1 MNQKL
6 LTGAVAAMAFLLPST
21 AMGQTADFNIIP
33 QPQQVVA
40 DASAPFTLNSNTVIY
55 VQTNSQ
61 DMKRNATM
69 LASYIQEATG
79 IRPTI
84 GKLVK
89 GNPAII
95 LSIDKTISNA
105 EGYRL
110 NSDAKQIRI
119 AGASAAGVF
128 YGIQTLRKSL
138 PLCNGKATQVSIPAV
153 HITDAPRFAYRG
165 THLDVSRHF
174 VTADSIRQFID
185 MLALHNINRFHWH
198 LTDDQGWRSEIK
210 KYPLLTRMGAKRE
223 QTVIGHDT
231 GKYDGIRYDGFY
243 TQQQIR
249 DIVKYAAD
257 RYITIV
263 PEIDLPG
270 HMQAALA
277 AYPELGCT
285 GGPYKVWQKWGIS
298 DDVLCAGNDKVLAFI
313 DNVLKE
319 VTQLFPSKY
328 IHVGGDECPKVR
340 WKDCPKCQARIKALH
355 LEAKDGH
362 SAEERLQSYVITH
375 ASNYLKSLGRN
386 TIGWDEILEG
396 GLAEG
401 ATVMSWRGEA
411 GGIAA
416 AKQNHDVV
424 MTPNS
429 YLYFDYYQSLDK
441 ANEPQAIGGY
451 LPLQRVYSYEPMPE
465 ELTAEEARHIIGVQA
480 NIWTEYMPTF
490 KHMQYMALPRVAA
503 LSEVQ
508 WTQPQLKDYTDFTN
522 RLIGLTHLY
531 DRLGYNYAK
540 HLYNVNI
547 HIDSDTKWQELVVH
561 MTTAGDAEIRYTLD
575 GSLPTASSTLYTGAI
590 HLQKSAKIRAAAFR
604 NGKSSSVTAQDV
616 TFNKATACPVKLL
629 QPTHK
634 SYTFNGGA
642 ALTDGLVGDKG
653 FGTGRWLGFSGN
665 DLEAVIDL
673 KKPTEVSSV
682 SLNTCV
688 DKGSWIFDARN
699 IEVSLSTDG
708 VNFTSVAKHSLP
720 AMEKNSADNINTY
733 ELKFSQTKARYI
745 KVYATSEHNIPDWHS
760 GKGKPAFLFVDEISV
775 KYKSK
780 QHAPKGQK
788 HIAQGNALR

>member
-1 MNQKL
+1 
-6 LTGAVAAMAFLLPST
+6 MAFLLPST
-21 AMGQTADFNIIP
+21 AAGQTADFNIIP
-33 QPQQVVA
+33 RPQQVNVSN
-40 DASAPFTLNSNTVIY
+40 DAPFTLSAKTVISLG
-55 VQTNSQ
+55 TNSQ
-61 DMKRNATM
+61 DMKRNANM
-69 LASYIQEATG
+69 LASYIEQATG
-79 IRPTI
+79 IRPAI
-84 GKLVK
+84 GKSK
-89 GNPAII
+89 NGTAIV
-95 LSIDKTISNA
+95 LTIDKTIANA
-105 EGYRL
+105 EGYKL
-110 NSDAKQIRI
+110 DADAKQIRI

-138 PLCNGKATQVSIPAV
+138 PHVNGKASKVSIPAV
-153 HITDAPRFAYRG
+153 HIADAPRFAYRG

-174 VTADSIRQFID
+174 VTADSVRQFID

-198 LTDDQGWRSEIK
+198 LTDDQGWRIEIK
-210 KYPLLTRMGAKRE
+210 KYPLLTQIGSKRA
-223 QTVIGHDT
+223 QTVIGHNS
-231 GKYDGIRYDGFY
+231 GKYDGKPYSGFY
-243 TQQQIR
+243 TQKQIR

-277 AYPELGCT
+277 AYPDMGCT
-285 GGPYKVWQKWGIS
+285 GGPYEVWQKWGVS
-298 DDVLCAGNDKVLAFI
+298 DNVLCAGNDKTLTFI

-319 VTQLFPSKY
+319 ITQLFPSKY
-328 IHVGGDECPKVR
+328 IHVGGDECPKTQ
-340 WKDCPKCQARIKALH
+340 WQKCPKCQARIKALN

-362 SAEERLQSYVITH
+362 SAEERLQSYIITH

-401 ATVMSWRGEA
+401 ATVMSWRGES

-416 AKQNHDVV
+416 AKQHHDVV

-441 ANEPQAIGGY
+441 ANEPLAIGGY
-451 LPLQRVYSYEPMPE
+451 LPLETVYSYEPMPK
-465 ELTAEEARHIIGVQA
+465 ELTADEARHIIGVQA

-490 KHMQYMALPRVAA
+490 KQMQYMALPRLAA

-508 WTQPQLKDYTDFTN
+508 WSQPALKDYTNFTN
-522 RLIGLTHLY
+522 RLTKFTHLY

-540 HLYNVNI
+540 HLYNVAI
-547 HIDSDTKWQELVVH
+547 HVDSDNKWREILIH
-561 MTTAGDAEIRYTLD
+561 MTTAGNAEIRYTLD
-575 GSLPTASSTLYTGAI
+575 GTEPTANSTLYTGAI
-590 HLQKSAKIRAAAFR
+590 VLQKSAKIRAAAFR
-604 NGKSSSVTAQDV
+604 DGKRSSVTSQDIS
-616 TFNKATACPVKLL
+616 FNKATACPVELL

-634 SYTFNGGA
+634 NYTYKGGA
-642 ALTDGLVGDKG
+642 TLTDGLLGDKG

-673 KKPTEVSSV
+673 KQNTDVSSV

-699 IEVSLSTDG
+699 IEVSVSADG
-708 VNFTSVAKHSLP
+708 KSFTKVASKSLP
-720 AMEKNSADNINTY
+720 ALEEQTPDNIYTY
-733 ELKFSQTKARYI
+733 ELTFPQTTTRYV
-745 KVYATSEHNIPDWHS
+745 KVTATSEHNIPEWHG

-775 KYKSK
+775 K
-780 QHAPKGQK
+780 
-788 HIAQGNALR
+788 

>member
-1 MNQKL
+1 
-6 LTGAVAAMAFLLPST
+6 MAFLLPST
-21 AMGQTADFNIIP
+21 AAGQTADFNIIP
-33 QPQQVVA
+33 RPQQVNVSN
-40 DASAPFTLNSNTVIY
+40 DAPFTLSAKTVISLG
-55 VQTNSQ
+55 TNSQ
-61 DMKRNATM
+61 NMKRNANM
-69 LASYIQEATG
+69 LASYIEQATG
-79 IRPTI
+79 IRPAV
-84 GKLVK
+84 GKSK
-89 GNPAII
+89 NGTAIV
-95 LSIDKTISNA
+95 LTIDKTIANA
-105 EGYRL
+105 EGYKL
-110 NSDAKQIRI
+110 DADAKQIRI

-138 PLCNGKATQVSIPAV
+138 PLVNGKASKVSIPAV

-174 VTADSIRQFID
+174 VTADSVRQFID
-185 MLALHNINRFHWH
+185 MLAQHNINRFHWH
-198 LTDDQGWRSEIK
+198 LTDDQGWRIEIK
-210 KYPLLTRMGAKRE
+210 KYPLLTQIGSKRA
-223 QTVIGHDT
+223 QTVIGHNS
-231 GKYDGIRYDGFY
+231 GKYDGKPYSGFY
-243 TQQQIR
+243 TQKQIR

-277 AYPELGCT
+277 AYPDMGCT
-285 GGPYKVWQKWGIS
+285 GGPYEVWQKWGVS
-298 DDVLCAGNDKVLAFI
+298 DNVLCAGNDKTLTFI

-319 VTQLFPSKY
+319 ITQLFPSKY
-328 IHVGGDECPKVR
+328 IHVGGDECPKTQ
-340 WKDCPKCQARIKALH
+340 WQKCPKCQARIKALN

-362 SAEERLQSYVITH
+362 SAEERLQSYIITH
-375 ASNYLKSLGRN
+375 ASNYLKSLGHN

-401 ATVMSWRGEA
+401 ATVMSWRGES

-416 AKQNHDVV
+416 AKQHHDVV

-441 ANEPQAIGGY
+441 ANEPLAIGGY
-451 LPLQRVYSYEPMPE
+451 LPLETVYSYEPMPK
-465 ELTAEEARHIIGVQA
+465 ELTADEARHIIGVQA

-490 KHMQYMALPRVAA
+490 KQMQYMALPRLAA

-508 WTQPQLKDYTDFTN
+508 WSQPALKDYTNFTN
-522 RLIGLTHLY
+522 RLTKFTHLY

-540 HLYNVNI
+540 HLYNVAI
-547 HIDSDTKWQELVVH
+547 HVDSDNKWREILIH
-561 MTTAGDAEIRYTLD
+561 MTTAGNAEIRYTLD
-575 GSLPTASSTLYTGAI
+575 GTEPTANSTLYTGAI
-590 HLQKSAKIRAAAFR
+590 VLQKSAKIRAAAFR
-604 NGKSSSVTAQDV
+604 DGKRSSVTSQDIS
-616 TFNKATACPVKLL
+616 FNKATACPVELL

-634 SYTFNGGA
+634 NYTYKGGA
-642 ALTDGLVGDKG
+642 TLTDGLLGDKG

-673 KKPTEVSSV
+673 KQNTDVSSV

-699 IEVSLSTDG
+699 IEVSVSADG
-708 VNFTSVAKHSLP
+708 KSFTKVASKSLP
-720 AMEKNSADNINTY
+720 ALEEQTPDNIYTY
-733 ELKFSQTKARYI
+733 ELTFPQTTTRYV
-745 KVYATSEHNIPDWHS
+745 KVTATSEHNIPEWHG

-775 KYKSK
+775 K
-780 QHAPKGQK
+780 
-788 HIAQGNALR
+788 

>member
-1 MNQKL
+1 MNKKL
-6 LTGAVAAMAFLLPST
+6 LTGALAAMAFLLPST
-21 AMGQTADFNIIP
+21 AAGQTADFNIIP
-33 QPQQVVA
+33 RPQQVNVSN
-40 DASAPFTLNSNTVIY
+40 DAPFTLSAKTVISLG
-55 VQTNSQ
+55 TNSQ
-61 DMKRNATM
+61 NMKRNANM
-69 LASYIQEATG
+69 LASYIEQATG
-79 IRPTI
+79 IRPAV
-84 GKLVK
+84 GKSK
-89 GNPAII
+89 NGTAIV
-95 LSIDKTISNA
+95 LTIDKTIANA
-105 EGYRL
+105 EGYKL
-110 NSDAKQIRI
+110 DADAKQIRI

-138 PLCNGKATQVSIPAV
+138 PLVNGKASKVSIPAV
-153 HITDAPRFAYRG
+153 HIADAPRFAYRG

-174 VTADSIRQFID
+174 VTADSVRQFID

-198 LTDDQGWRSEIK
+198 LTDDQGWRIEIK
-210 KYPLLTRMGAKRE
+210 KYPLLTQIGSKRA
-223 QTVIGHDT
+223 QTVIGHNS
-231 GKYDGIRYDGFY
+231 GKYDGKPYSGFY
-243 TQQQIR
+243 TQKQIR

-277 AYPELGCT
+277 AYPDMGCT
-285 GGPYKVWQKWGIS
+285 GGPYEVWQKWGVS
-298 DDVLCAGNDKVLAFI
+298 DNVLCAGNDKTLTFI

-319 VTQLFPSKY
+319 ITQLFPSKY
-328 IHVGGDECPKVR
+328 IHVGGDECPKTQ
-340 WKDCPKCQARIKALH
+340 WQKCPKCQARIKALN

-362 SAEERLQSYVITH
+362 SAEERLQSYIITH

-401 ATVMSWRGEA
+401 ATVMSWRGES

-416 AKQNHDVV
+416 AKQHHDVV

-441 ANEPQAIGGY
+441 ANEPLAIGGY
-451 LPLQRVYSYEPMPE
+451 LPLETVYSYEPMPK
-465 ELTAEEARHIIGVQA
+465 ELTADEARHIIGVQA

-490 KHMQYMALPRVAA
+490 KQMQYMALPRLAA

-508 WTQPQLKDYTDFTN
+508 WSQPALKDYTSFTN
-522 RLIGLTHLY
+522 RLTEFTHLY

-540 HLYNVNI
+540 HLYNVAI
-547 HIDSDTKWQELVVH
+547 HVDSDNKWREILIH
-561 MTTAGDAEIRYTLD
+561 MTTAGNAEIRYTLD
-575 GSLPTASSTLYTGAI
+575 GTEPTANSTLYTGAI
-590 HLQKSAKIRAAAFR
+590 VLQKSAKIRAAAFR
-604 NGKSSSVTAQDV
+604 DGKRSSVTSQDIS
-616 TFNKATACPVKLL
+616 FNKATACPVELL

-634 SYTFNGGA
+634 NYTYKGGA
-642 ALTDGLVGDKG
+642 TLTDGLLGDKG

-673 KKPTEVSSV
+673 KQNTDVSSV

-699 IEVSLSTDG
+699 IEVSVSADG
-708 VNFTSVAKHSLP
+708 KSFTKVASKSLP
-720 AMEKNSADNINTY
+720 SLEEQTPDNIYTY
-733 ELKFSQTKARYI
+733 ELTFPQTTTRYV
-745 KVYATSEHNIPDWHS
+745 KVTATSEHNIPEWHG
-760 GKGKPAFLFVDEISV
+760 GKGKPAFLFVDEISI
-775 KYKSK
+775 K
-780 QHAPKGQK
+780 
-788 HIAQGNALR
+788 

>member
-40 DASAPFTLNSNTVIY
+40 DASAPFTLNTNTVIY

-198 LTDDQGWRSEIK
+198 LTDDQGWRIEIK
-210 KYPLLTRMGAKRE
+210 KYPLLTKIGAKRE
-223 QTVIGHDT
+223 QTVIGHNT
-231 GKYDGIRYDGFY
+231 GKYDGIPYDGYY

-441 ANEPQAIGGY
+441 ANEPLAIGGY

-490 KHMQYMALPRVAA
+490 KHMQYMALHA
-503 LSEVQ
+503 
-508 WTQPQLKDYTDFTN
+508 
-522 RLIGLTHLY
+522 
-531 DRLGYNYAK
+531 
-540 HLYNVNI
+540 
-547 HIDSDTKWQELVVH
+547 WQH
-561 MTTAGDAEIRYTLD
+561 
-575 GSLPTASSTLYTGAI
+575 
-590 HLQKSAKIRAAAFR
+590 
-604 NGKSSSVTAQDV
+604 
-616 TFNKATACPVKLL
+616 
-629 QPTHK
+629 
-634 SYTFNGGA
+634 
-642 ALTDGLVGDKG
+642 
-653 FGTGRWLGFSGN
+653 
-665 DLEAVIDL
+665 
-673 KKPTEVSSV
+673 
-682 SLNTCV
+682 
-688 DKGSWIFDARN
+688 
-699 IEVSLSTDG
+699 
-708 VNFTSVAKHSLP
+708 
-720 AMEKNSADNINTY
+720 
-733 ELKFSQTKARYI
+733 
-745 KVYATSEHNIPDWHS
+745 
-760 GKGKPAFLFVDEISV
+760 
-775 KYKSK
+775 
-780 QHAPKGQK
+780 
-788 HIAQGNALR
+788 

>member
-1 MNQKL
+1 MNKKL
-6 LTGAVAAMAFLLPST
+6 LTGALAAMAFLLPST
-21 AMGQTADFNIIP
+21 AAGQTADFNIIP
-33 QPQQVVA
+33 RPQQVNVSN
-40 DASAPFTLNSNTVIY
+40 DAPFTLSTKTVISLG
-55 VQTNSQ
+55 TNSQ
-61 DMKRNATM
+61 DMKRNANM
-69 LASYIQEATG
+69 LASYIEQATG
-79 IRPTI
+79 IRPTV
-84 GKLVK
+84 GKSK
-89 GNPAII
+89 NGTAIV
-95 LSIDKTISNA
+95 LTIDKTIANA
-105 EGYRL
+105 EGYKL
-110 NSDAKQIRI
+110 DADAKQIRI

-138 PLCNGKATQVSIPAV
+138 PLVNGKASKVSIPAV

-174 VTADSIRQFID
+174 VTADSVRQFID

-198 LTDDQGWRSEIK
+198 LTDDQGWRIEIK
-210 KYPLLTRMGAKRE
+210 KYPLLTQIGSKRA
-223 QTVIGHDT
+223 QTVIGHNS
-231 GKYDGIRYDGFY
+231 GKYDGKPYSGFY
-243 TQQQIR
+243 TQKQIR

-277 AYPELGCT
+277 AYPDMGCT
-285 GGPYKVWQKWGIS
+285 GGPYEVWQKWGVS
-298 DDVLCAGNDKVLAFI
+298 DNVLCAGNDKTLTFI

-319 VTQLFPSKY
+319 ITQLFPSKY
-328 IHVGGDECPKVR
+328 IHVGGDECPKTQ
-340 WKDCPKCQARIKALH
+340 WQKCPKCQARIKALN

-362 SAEERLQSYVITH
+362 SAEERLQSYIITH

-401 ATVMSWRGEA
+401 ATVMSWRGES

-416 AKQNHDVV
+416 AKQHHDVV

-441 ANEPQAIGGY
+441 ANEPLAIGGY
-451 LPLQRVYSYEPMPE
+451 LPLETVYSYEPMPK
-465 ELTAEEARHIIGVQA
+465 ELTADEARHIIGVQA

-490 KHMQYMALPRVAA
+490 KQMQYMALPRLAA

-508 WTQPQLKDYTDFTN
+508 WSQPALKDYNSFTN
-522 RLIGLTHLY
+522 RLTEFTHLY

-540 HLYNVNI
+540 HLYNVAI
-547 HIDSDTKWQELVVH
+547 HVDSDNKWREILIH
-561 MTTAGDAEIRYTLD
+561 MTTAGNAEIRYTLD
-575 GSLPTASSTLYTGAI
+575 GTEPTANSTLYTGAI
-590 HLQKSAKIRAAAFR
+590 VLQKSAKIRAAAFR
-604 NGKSSSVTAQDV
+604 DGKRSSVTSQDIS
-616 TFNKATACPVKLL
+616 FNKATACPVELL

-634 SYTFNGGA
+634 NYTYKGGA
-642 ALTDGLVGDKG
+642 TLTDGLLGDKG

-673 KKPTEVSSV
+673 KQNTDVSSV

-699 IEVSLSTDG
+699 IEVSVSADG
-708 VNFTSVAKHSLP
+708 KSFTKVASKSLP
-720 AMEKNSADNINTY
+720 ALEEQTPDNIYTY
-733 ELKFSQTKARYI
+733 ELTFPQTTTRYV
-745 KVYATSEHNIPDWHS
+745 KVTATSEHNIPEWHG

-775 KYKSK
+775 K
-780 QHAPKGQK
+780 
-788 HIAQGNALR
+788 

>member
-1 MNQKL
+1 MNKKL
-6 LTGAVAAMAFLLPST
+6 LTGALAAMAFLLPST
-21 AMGQTADFNIIP
+21 AAGQTADFNIIP
-33 QPQQVVA
+33 RPQQVNVSN
-40 DASAPFTLNSNTVIY
+40 DAPFTLSAKTVISLG
-55 VQTNSQ
+55 TNSQ
-61 DMKRNATM
+61 NMKRNANM
-69 LASYIQEATG
+69 LASYIEQATG
-79 IRPTI
+79 IRPAV
-84 GKLVK
+84 GKSK
-89 GNPAII
+89 NGTAIV
-95 LSIDKTISNA
+95 LTIDKTIANA
-105 EGYRL
+105 EGYKL
-110 NSDAKQIRI
+110 DADAKQIRI

-138 PLCNGKATQVSIPAV
+138 PLVNSKASKVSIPAV
-153 HITDAPRFAYRG
+153 HIADAPRFAYRG

-174 VTADSIRQFID
+174 VTADSVRQFID

-198 LTDDQGWRSEIK
+198 LTDDQGWRIEIK
-210 KYPLLTRMGAKRE
+210 KYPLLTQIGSKRA
-223 QTVIGHDT
+223 QTVIGHNS
-231 GKYDGIRYDGFY
+231 GKYDGKPYSGFY
-243 TQQQIR
+243 TQKQIR

-277 AYPELGCT
+277 AYPDMGCT
-285 GGPYKVWQKWGIS
+285 GGPYEVWQKWGVS
-298 DDVLCAGNDKVLAFI
+298 DNVLCAGNDKTLTFI

-319 VTQLFPSKY
+319 ITQLFPSKY
-328 IHVGGDECPKVR
+328 IHVGGDECPKTQ
-340 WKDCPKCQARIKALH
+340 WQKCPKCQARIKALN

-362 SAEERLQSYVITH
+362 SAEERLQSYIITH

-401 ATVMSWRGEA
+401 ATVMSWRGES

-416 AKQNHDVV
+416 AKQHHDVV

-441 ANEPQAIGGY
+441 ANEPIAIGGY
-451 LPLQRVYSYEPMPE
+451 LPLETVYSYEPMPK
-465 ELTAEEARHIIGVQA
+465 ELTADEARHIIGVQA

-490 KHMQYMALPRVAA
+490 KQMQYMALPRLAA

-508 WTQPQLKDYTDFTN
+508 WSQPALKDYNSFTN
-522 RLIGLTHLY
+522 RLTEFTHLY

-540 HLYNVNI
+540 HLYNVAI
-547 HIDSDTKWQELVVH
+547 HVDSDNKWREILIH
-561 MTTAGDAEIRYTLD
+561 MTTAGNAEIRYTLD
-575 GSLPTASSTLYTGAI
+575 GTEPTANSTLYTGAI
-590 HLQKSAKIRAAAFR
+590 VLQKSAKIRAAAFR
-604 NGKSSSVTAQDV
+604 NGKRSSVTSQDIR
-616 TFNKATACPVKLL
+616 FNKATACPVELL

-634 SYTFNGGA
+634 NYTYKGGA
-642 ALTDGLVGDKG
+642 TLTDGLLGDKG

-673 KKPTEVSSV
+673 KQNTDVSSV

-699 IEVSLSTDG
+699 IEVSVSADG
-708 VNFTSVAKHSLP
+708 KSFTKVASKSLP
-720 AMEKNSADNINTY
+720 ALEEQTPDNIYTY
-733 ELKFSQTKARYI
+733 ELTFPQTTTRYV
-745 KVYATSEHNIPDWHS
+745 KVTATSEHNIPEWHG

-775 KYKSK
+775 K
-780 QHAPKGQK
+780 
-788 HIAQGNALR
+788 

>member
-1 MNQKL
+1 
-6 LTGAVAAMAFLLPST
+6 MAFLLPST
-21 AMGQTADFNIIP
+21 AAGQTADFNIIP
-33 QPQQVVA
+33 RPQQVNVSY
-40 DASAPFTLNSNTVIY
+40 DAPFTLSAKTVISLG
-55 VQTNSQ
+55 TNSQ
-61 DMKRNATM
+61 NMKRNANM
-69 LASYIQEATG
+69 LASYIEQATG
-79 IRPTI
+79 IRPAV
-84 GKLVK
+84 GKSK
-89 GNPAII
+89 NGTAIV
-95 LSIDKTISNA
+95 LTIDKTIANA
-105 EGYRL
+105 EGYKL
-110 NSDAKQIRI
+110 DADAKQIRI

-138 PLCNGKATQVSIPAV
+138 PLVNGKASKVSIPAV
-153 HITDAPRFAYRG
+153 HIADAPRFAYRG

-174 VTADSIRQFID
+174 VTADSVRQFID

-198 LTDDQGWRSEIK
+198 LTDDQGWRIEIK
-210 KYPLLTRMGAKRE
+210 KYPLLTQIGSKRA
-223 QTVIGHDT
+223 QTVIGHNS
-231 GKYDGIRYDGFY
+231 GKYDGKPYSGFY
-243 TQQQIR
+243 TQKQIR

-277 AYPELGCT
+277 AYPDMGCT
-285 GGPYKVWQKWGIS
+285 GGPYEVWQKWGVS
-298 DDVLCAGNDKVLAFI
+298 DNVLCAGNDKTLTFI

-319 VTQLFPSKY
+319 ITKLFPSKY
-328 IHVGGDECPKVR
+328 IHVGGDECPKTQ
-340 WKDCPKCQARIKALH
+340 WQKCPKCQARIKALN

-362 SAEERLQSYVITH
+362 SAEERLQSYIITH

-401 ATVMSWRGEA
+401 ATVMSWRGES

-416 AKQNHDVV
+416 AKQHHDVV

-441 ANEPQAIGGY
+441 ANEPLAIGGY
-451 LPLQRVYSYEPMPE
+451 LPLETVYSYEPMPK
-465 ELTAEEARHIIGVQA
+465 ELTADEARHIIGVQA

-490 KHMQYMALPRVAA
+490 KQMQYMALPRLAA

-508 WTQPQLKDYTDFTN
+508 WSQPALKDYTSFTN
-522 RLIGLTHLY
+522 RLTEFTHLY

-540 HLYNVNI
+540 HLYNVAI
-547 HIDSDTKWQELVVH
+547 HVDSDNKWREILIH
-561 MTTAGDAEIRYTLD
+561 MTTAGKAEIRYTLD
-575 GSLPTASSTLYTGAI
+575 GTEPTVNSTLYTGAI
-590 HLQKSAKIRAAAFR
+590 VLQKSAKIRAAAFR
-604 NGKSSSVTAQDV
+604 DGKRSSVTSQDIS
-616 TFNKATACPVKLL
+616 FNKATACPVELL
-629 QPTHK
+629 QSTHK
-634 SYTFNGGA
+634 NYTYKGGA
-642 ALTDGLVGDKG
+642 TLTDGLLGDKG

-673 KKPTEVSSV
+673 KQNTDVSSV

-699 IEVSLSTDG
+699 IEVSVSADG
-708 VNFTSVAKHSLP
+708 KSFTKVASKSLP
-720 AMEKNSADNINTY
+720 ALEEQTPDNIYTY
-733 ELKFSQTKARYI
+733 ELTFPQTTTRYV
-745 KVYATSEHNIPDWHS
+745 KVTATSEHNIPKWHG

-775 KYKSK
+775 K
-780 QHAPKGQK
+780 
-788 HIAQGNALR
+788 

>member
-1 MNQKL
+1 MNKKL
-6 LTGAVAAMAFLLPST
+6 LTGALAAMAFLLPST
-21 AMGQTADFNIIP
+21 AAGQTADFNIIP
-33 QPQQVVA
+33 RPQQVNVSN
-40 DASAPFTLNSNTVIY
+40 DAPFTLSAKTVISLG
-55 VQTNSQ
+55 TNSQ
-61 DMKRNATM
+61 DMKRNANM
-69 LASYIQEATG
+69 LASYIEQATG
-79 IRPTI
+79 IRPAI
-84 GKLVK
+84 GKGK
-89 GNPAII
+89 SGAAII
-95 LSIDKTISNA
+95 LTIDKTIANA
-105 EGYRL
+105 EGYKL
-110 NSDAKQIRI
+110 DADAKQIRI

-138 PLCNGKATQVSIPAV
+138 PLVNGKASKVSVPAV
-153 HITDAPRFAYRG
+153 HIADAPRFAYRG

-174 VTADSIRQFID
+174 VTVDSVRQFID

-198 LTDDQGWRSEIK
+198 LTDDQGWRIEIK
-210 KYPLLTRMGAKRE
+210 KYPLLTQIGSKRA
-223 QTVIGHDT
+223 QTVIGHNS
-231 GKYDGIRYDGFY
+231 GKYDGKPYGGFY

-277 AYPELGCT
+277 AYPDMGCT
-285 GGPYKVWQKWGIS
+285 GGPYEVWQKWGVS
-298 DDVLCAGNDKVLAFI
+298 DNVLCAGNDKTLTFI

-319 VTQLFPSKY
+319 ITQLFPSKY
-328 IHVGGDECPKVR
+328 IHVGGDECPKTQ
-340 WKDCPKCQARIKALH
+340 WQKCPKCQARIKALN

-362 SAEERLQSYVITH
+362 SAEERLQSYIITH

-401 ATVMSWRGEA
+401 ATVMSWRGES

-416 AKQNHDVV
+416 AKQHHDVV

-441 ANEPQAIGGY
+441 ANEPLAIGGY
-451 LPLQRVYSYEPMPE
+451 LPLEIVYSYEPMPK
-465 ELTAEEARHIIGVQA
+465 ELTADEARHIIGVQA

-490 KHMQYMALPRVAA
+490 KQMQYMALPRMAA

-508 WTQPQLKDYTDFTN
+508 WSQPALKDYTSFTN
-522 RLIGLTHLY
+522 RLTEFTHLY

-540 HLYNVNI
+540 HLYNVAI
-547 HIDSDTKWQELVVH
+547 HVDSDNKWREILIH
-561 MTTAGDAEIRYTLD
+561 MTTAGNAEIRYTLD
-575 GSLPTASSTLYTGAI
+575 GTEPTANSALYTGAI
-590 HLQKSAKIRAAAFR
+590 VLQKSAKIRAAAFR
-604 NGKSSSVTAQDV
+604 DGKRSSVTSQDIS
-616 TFNKATACPVKLL
+616 FNKATACPVELL

-634 SYTFNGGA
+634 NYTYKGGA
-642 ALTDGLVGDKG
+642 TLTDGLLGDKG

-673 KKPTEVSSV
+673 KQNTDVSSV
-682 SLNTCV
+682 SLNTYV

-699 IEVSLSTDG
+699 IEVSVSADG
-708 VNFTSVAKHSLP
+708 KSFTKVASKSLP
-720 AMEKNSADNINTY
+720 ALEEQTPDNIYTY
-733 ELKFSQTKARYI
+733 ELTFPQTTTRYV
-745 KVYATSEHNIPDWHS
+745 KLTATSEHNIPEWHG

-775 KYKSK
+775 K
-780 QHAPKGQK
+780 
-788 HIAQGNALR
+788 

>member
-1 MNQKL
+1 MNKKL
-6 LTGAVAAMAFLLPST
+6 LTGALAAMAFLLPST
-21 AMGQTADFNIIP
+21 AAGQTADFNIIP
-33 QPQQVVA
+33 RPQQVNVSN
-40 DASAPFTLNSNTVIY
+40 DAPFTLSAKTVISLG
-55 VQTNSQ
+55 TNSQ
-61 DMKRNATM
+61 NMKRNANM
-69 LASYIQEATG
+69 LASYIEQATG
-79 IRPTI
+79 IRPAV
-84 GKLVK
+84 GKSK
-89 GNPAII
+89 NGTAIV
-95 LSIDKTISNA
+95 LTIDKTIANA
-105 EGYRL
+105 EGYKL
-110 NSDAKQIRI
+110 DADAKQIRI

-138 PLCNGKATQVSIPAV
+138 PLVNGKASKVSIPAV
-153 HITDAPRFAYRG
+153 HIADAPRFAYRG

-174 VTADSIRQFID
+174 VTADSVRQFID

-198 LTDDQGWRSEIK
+198 LTDDQGWRIEIK
-210 KYPLLTRMGAKRE
+210 KYPLLTQIGSKRA
-223 QTVIGHDT
+223 QTVIGHNS
-231 GKYDGIRYDGFY
+231 GKYDGKPYSGFY
-243 TQQQIR
+243 TQKQIR

-277 AYPELGCT
+277 AYPDMGCT
-285 GGPYKVWQKWGIS
+285 GGPYEVWQKWGVS
-298 DDVLCAGNDKVLAFI
+298 DNVLCAGNDKTLTFI

-319 VTQLFPSKY
+319 ITKLFPSKY
-328 IHVGGDECPKVR
+328 IHVGGDECPKTQ
-340 WKDCPKCQARIKALH
+340 WQKCPKCQARIKALN

-362 SAEERLQSYVITH
+362 SAEERLQSYIITH

-401 ATVMSWRGEA
+401 ATVMSWRGES

-416 AKQNHDVV
+416 AKQHHDVV

-441 ANEPQAIGGY
+441 ANEPLAIGGY
-451 LPLQRVYSYEPMPE
+451 LPLETVYSYEPMPK
-465 ELTAEEARHIIGVQA
+465 ELTADEARHIIGVQA

-490 KHMQYMALPRVAA
+490 KQMQYMALPRLAA

-508 WTQPQLKDYTDFTN
+508 WSQPALKDYTSFTN
-522 RLIGLTHLY
+522 RLTEFTHLY

-540 HLYNVNI
+540 HLYNVAI
-547 HIDSDTKWQELVVH
+547 HVDSDNKWREILIH
-561 MTTAGDAEIRYTLD
+561 MTTAGNAEIRYTLD
-575 GSLPTASSTLYTGAI
+575 GTEPTANSTLYTGAI
-590 HLQKSAKIRAAAFR
+590 VLQKSAKIRAAAFR
-604 NGKSSSVTAQDV
+604 DGKRSSVTSQDIS
-616 TFNKATACPVKLL
+616 FNKATACPVELL

-634 SYTFNGGA
+634 NYTYKGGA
-642 ALTDGLVGDKG
+642 TLTDGLLGDKG

-673 KKPTEVSSV
+673 KQNTDVSSV

-699 IEVSLSTDG
+699 IEVSVSADG
-708 VNFTSVAKHSLP
+708 KSFTKVASKSLP
-720 AMEKNSADNINTY
+720 ALEEQTPDNIYTY
-733 ELKFSQTKARYI
+733 ELTFPQTTTRYV
-745 KVYATSEHNIPDWHS
+745 KVTATSEHNIPEWHG

-775 KYKSK
+775 K
-780 QHAPKGQK
+780 
-788 HIAQGNALR
+788 

>member
-1 MNQKL
+1 MNKKL
-6 LTGAVAAMAFLLPST
+6 LTGALAAMAFLLPST
-21 AMGQTADFNIIP
+21 AAGQTADFNIIP
-33 QPQQVVA
+33 RPQQVKVSN
-40 DASAPFTLNSNTVIY
+40 DAPFTLSAKTVISLG
-55 VQTNSQ
+55 TNSQ
-61 DMKRNATM
+61 DMKRNANM
-69 LASYIQEATG
+69 LASYIEQATG
-79 IRPTI
+79 IRPAV
-84 GKLVK
+84 GKSK
-89 GNPAII
+89 NGTAIV
-95 LSIDKTISNA
+95 LTIDKTIANA
-105 EGYRL
+105 EGYKL
-110 NSDAKQIRI
+110 DADAKQIRI

-138 PLCNGKATQVSIPAV
+138 PLVNGKASKVSIPAV
-153 HITDAPRFAYRG
+153 HIADAPRFAYRG

-174 VTADSIRQFID
+174 VTADSVRQFID

-198 LTDDQGWRSEIK
+198 LTDDQGWRIEIK
-210 KYPLLTRMGAKRE
+210 KYPLLTQIGSKRA
-223 QTVIGHDT
+223 QTVIGHNS
-231 GKYDGIRYDGFY
+231 GKYDGKPYSGFY
-243 TQQQIR
+243 TQKQIR

-277 AYPELGCT
+277 AYPDMGCT
-285 GGPYKVWQKWGIS
+285 GGPYEVWQKWGVS
-298 DDVLCAGNDKVLAFI
+298 DNVLCAGNDKTLTFI

-319 VTQLFPSKY
+319 ITQLFPSKY
-328 IHVGGDECPKVR
+328 IHVGGDECPKTQ
-340 WKDCPKCQARIKALH
+340 WQKCPKCQARIKALN

-362 SAEERLQSYVITH
+362 SAEERLQSYIITH

-401 ATVMSWRGEA
+401 ATVMSWRGES

-416 AKQNHDVV
+416 AKQHHDVV

-441 ANEPQAIGGY
+441 ANEPLAIGGY
-451 LPLQRVYSYEPMPE
+451 LPLETVYSYEPMPK
-465 ELTAEEARHIIGVQA
+465 ELTADEARHIIGVQA

-490 KHMQYMALPRVAA
+490 KQMQYMALPRLAA

-508 WTQPQLKDYTDFTN
+508 WSQPALKDYTSFTN
-522 RLIGLTHLY
+522 RLTEFTHLY

-540 HLYNVNI
+540 HLYNVAI
-547 HIDSDTKWQELVVH
+547 HVDSDNKWREILIH
-561 MTTAGDAEIRYTLD
+561 MTTAGKAEIRYTLD
-575 GSLPTASSTLYTGAI
+575 GTEPTVNSTLYTGAI
-590 HLQKSAKIRAAAFR
+590 VLQKSAKIRAAAFR
-604 NGKSSSVTAQDV
+604 DGKRSSVTSQDIS
-616 TFNKATACPVKLL
+616 FNKATACPVELL

-634 SYTFNGGA
+634 NYTYKGGA
-642 ALTDGLVGDKG
+642 TLTDGLLGDKG

-673 KKPTEVSSV
+673 KQNTDVSSV

-699 IEVSLSTDG
+699 IEVSVSADG
-708 VNFTSVAKHSLP
+708 KSFTKVASKSLP
-720 AMEKNSADNINTY
+720 ALEEQTPDNIYTY
-733 ELKFSQTKARYI
+733 ELTFPQTTTRYV
-745 KVYATSEHNIPDWHS
+745 KVTATSEHNIPEWHG

-775 KYKSK
+775 K
-780 QHAPKGQK
+780 
-788 HIAQGNALR
+788 

>member
-1 MNQKL
+1 
-6 LTGAVAAMAFLLPST
+6 MAFLLPST
-21 AMGQTADFNIIP
+21 AAGQTADFNIIP
-33 QPQQVVA
+33 RPQQVNVSN
-40 DASAPFTLNSNTVIY
+40 DAPFTLSAKTVISLG
-55 VQTNSQ
+55 TNSQ
-61 DMKRNATM
+61 DMKRNANM
-69 LASYIQEATG
+69 LASYIEQATG
-79 IRPTI
+79 IRPAV
-84 GKLVK
+84 GKSK
-89 GNPAII
+89 NGTAIV
-95 LSIDKTISNA
+95 LTIDKNIANA
-105 EGYRL
+105 EGYKL
-110 NSDAKQIRI
+110 DADAKQIRI

-138 PLCNGKATQVSIPAV
+138 PLVNGKASKVSIPAV
-153 HITDAPRFAYRG
+153 HIADAPRFAYRG

-174 VTADSIRQFID
+174 VTVDSVRQFID

-198 LTDDQGWRSEIK
+198 LTDDQGWRIEIK
-210 KYPLLTRMGAKRE
+210 KYPLLTQIGSKRA
-223 QTVIGHDT
+223 QTVIGHNS
-231 GKYDGIRYDGFY
+231 GKYDGKPYGGFY

-277 AYPELGCT
+277 AYPDMGCT
-285 GGPYKVWQKWGIS
+285 GGPYEVWQKWGVS
-298 DDVLCAGNDKVLAFI
+298 DNVLCAGNDKTLTFI

-319 VTQLFPSKY
+319 ITQLFPSKY
-328 IHVGGDECPKVR
+328 IHVGGDECPKTQ
-340 WKDCPKCQARIKALH
+340 WQKCPKCQARIKALN

-362 SAEERLQSYVITH
+362 SAEERLQSYIITH

-401 ATVMSWRGEA
+401 ATVMSWRGES

-416 AKQNHDVV
+416 AKQHHDVV

-441 ANEPQAIGGY
+441 ANEPIAIGGY
-451 LPLQRVYSYEPMPE
+451 LPLETVYSYEPMPK
-465 ELTAEEARHIIGVQA
+465 ELTADEARHIIGVQA

-490 KHMQYMALPRVAA
+490 KQMQYMALPRLAA

-508 WTQPQLKDYTDFTN
+508 WSQPALKDYNSFTN
-522 RLIGLTHLY
+522 RLTEFTHMY
-531 DRLGYNYAK
+531 DHLGYNYAK
-540 HLYNVNI
+540 HLYNVAI
-547 HIDSDTKWQELVVH
+547 HVDSDNKWREILIH
-561 MTTAGDAEIRYTLD
+561 MTTAGNAEIRYTLD
-575 GSLPTASSTLYTGAI
+575 GTEPTGNSALYTGAI
-590 HLQKSAKIRAAAFR
+590 VLQKSAKIRAAAFR
-604 NGKSSSVTAQDV
+604 DGKRSSVTSQDIS
-616 TFNKATACPVKLL
+616 FNKATACPVELL

-634 SYTFNGGA
+634 NYTYKGGA
-642 ALTDGLVGDKG
+642 TLTDGLLGDKG

-673 KKPTEVSSV
+673 KQNTDVSSV

-699 IEVSLSTDG
+699 IEVSVSADG
-708 VNFTSVAKHSLP
+708 KTFTKVASKSLP
-720 AMEKNSADNINTY
+720 ALEEQTPDNIYTY
-733 ELKFSQTKARYI
+733 ELTFPQTTTRYV
-745 KVYATSEHNIPDWHS
+745 KLTATSEHNIPEWHG
-760 GKGKPAFLFVDEISV
+760 GKGKPAFLFVDEISI
-775 KYKSK
+775 K
-780 QHAPKGQK
+780 
-788 HIAQGNALR
+788 

>member
-1 MNQKL
+1 MNKKL
-6 LTGAVAAMAFLLPST
+6 LTGALAAMAFLLPST
-21 AMGQTADFNIIP
+21 AAGQTADFNIIP
-33 QPQQVVA
+33 RPQQVNVSN
-40 DASAPFTLNSNTVIY
+40 DAPFTLSAKTVISLG
-55 VQTNSQ
+55 TNSQ
-61 DMKRNATM
+61 NMKCNANM
-69 LASYIQEATG
+69 LASYIEQATG
-79 IRPTI
+79 IRPAV
-84 GKLVK
+84 GKSK
-89 GNPAII
+89 NGTAIV
-95 LSIDKTISNA
+95 LTIDKTIANA
-105 EGYRL
+105 EGYKL
-110 NSDAKQIRI
+110 DADAKQIRI

-138 PLCNGKATQVSIPAV
+138 PLVNGKASKVSIPAV
-153 HITDAPRFAYRG
+153 HIADAPRFAYRG

-174 VTADSIRQFID
+174 VTADSVRQFID

-198 LTDDQGWRSEIK
+198 LTDDQGWRIEIK
-210 KYPLLTRMGAKRE
+210 KYPLLTQIGSKRA
-223 QTVIGHDT
+223 QTVIGHNS
-231 GKYDGIRYDGFY
+231 GKYDGKPYSGFY
-243 TQQQIR
+243 TQKQIR

-277 AYPELGCT
+277 AYPDMGCT
-285 GGPYKVWQKWGIS
+285 GGPYEVWQKWGVS
-298 DDVLCAGNDKVLAFI
+298 DNVLCAGNDKTLTFI

-319 VTQLFPSKY
+319 ITKLFPSKY
-328 IHVGGDECPKVR
+328 IHVGGDECPKTQ
-340 WKDCPKCQARIKALH
+340 WQKCPKCQARIKALN

-362 SAEERLQSYVITH
+362 SAEERLQSYIITH

-401 ATVMSWRGEA
+401 ATVMSWRGES

-416 AKQNHDVV
+416 AKQHHDVV

-441 ANEPQAIGGY
+441 ANEPLAIGGY
-451 LPLQRVYSYEPMPE
+451 LPLETVYSYEPMPK
-465 ELTAEEARHIIGVQA
+465 ELTADEARHIIGVQA

-490 KHMQYMALPRVAA
+490 KQMQYMALPRLAA

-508 WTQPQLKDYTDFTN
+508 WSQPALKDYTSFTN
-522 RLIGLTHLY
+522 RLTEFTHLY

-540 HLYNVNI
+540 HLYNVAI
-547 HIDSDTKWQELVVH
+547 HVDSDNKWRENLIH
-561 MTTAGDAEIRYTLD
+561 MTTAGNAEIRYTLD
-575 GSLPTASSTLYTGAI
+575 GTEPTVNSTLYTGAI
-590 HLQKSAKIRAAAFR
+590 VLQKSAKIRAAAFR
-604 NGKSSSVTAQDV
+604 DGKRSSVTSQDIS
-616 TFNKATACPVKLL
+616 FNKATACPVELL

-634 SYTFNGGA
+634 NYTYKGGA
-642 ALTDGLVGDKG
+642 TLTDGLLGDKG

-673 KKPTEVSSV
+673 KQNTDVSSV

-699 IEVSLSTDG
+699 IEVSVSADG
-708 VNFTSVAKHSLP
+708 KSFTKVASKSLP
-720 AMEKNSADNINTY
+720 ALEEQTPDNIYTY
-733 ELKFSQTKARYI
+733 ELTFPQTTTRYV
-745 KVYATSEHNIPDWHS
+745 KVTATSEHNIPEWHG

-775 KYKSK
+775 K
-780 QHAPKGQK
+780 
-788 HIAQGNALR
+788 

>member
-1 MNQKL
+1 MNKKL
-6 LTGAVAAMAFLLPST
+6 LTGALAAMAFLLPST
-21 AMGQTADFNIIP
+21 AAGQTADFNIIP
-33 QPQQVVA
+33 RPQQVNVSN
-40 DASAPFTLNSNTVIY
+40 DAPFTLSAKTVISLG
-55 VQTNSQ
+55 TNSQ
-61 DMKRNATM
+61 DMKRNANM
-69 LASYIQEATG
+69 LASYIEQATG
-79 IRPTI
+79 IRPAI
-84 GKLVK
+84 GKSK
-89 GNPAII
+89 NGAAII
-95 LSIDKTISNA
+95 LTIDKTIANA
-105 EGYRL
+105 EGYKL
-110 NSDAKQIRI
+110 DADAKQIRI

-138 PLCNGKATQVSIPAV
+138 PLVNGKASKVSIPAV
-153 HITDAPRFAYRG
+153 HIADAPRFAYRG

-174 VTADSIRQFID
+174 VTVDSVRQFID

-198 LTDDQGWRSEIK
+198 LTDDQGWRIEIK
-210 KYPLLTRMGAKRE
+210 KYPLLTQIGSKRA
-223 QTVIGHDT
+223 QTVIGHNS
-231 GKYDGIRYDGFY
+231 GKYDGKPYSGFY

-277 AYPELGCT
+277 AYPDMGCT
-285 GGPYKVWQKWGIS
+285 GGPYEVWQKWGVS
-298 DDVLCAGNDKVLAFI
+298 DNVLCAGNDKTLTFI

-319 VTQLFPSKY
+319 ITQLFPSKY
-328 IHVGGDECPKVR
+328 IHVGGDESPKTQ
-340 WKDCPKCQARIKALH
+340 WQKCPKCQARIKSLN

-362 SAEERLQSYVITH
+362 SAEERLQSYIITH

-401 ATVMSWRGEA
+401 ATVMSWRGES

-416 AKQNHDVV
+416 AKQHHDVV

-441 ANEPQAIGGY
+441 ANEPIAIGGY
-451 LPLQRVYSYEPMPE
+451 LPLETVYSYEPMPK
-465 ELTAEEARHIIGVQA
+465 ELTADEARHIIGVQA

-490 KHMQYMALPRVAA
+490 KQMQYMALPRLAA

-508 WTQPQLKDYTDFTN
+508 WSQPALKDYNSFTN
-522 RLIGLTHLY
+522 RLTEFTHLY

-540 HLYNVNI
+540 HLYNVAI
-547 HIDSDTKWQELVVH
+547 HVDSDNKWREILIH
-561 MTTAGDAEIRYTLD
+561 MTTAGNAEIRYTLD
-575 GSLPTASSTLYTGAI
+575 GTEPTANSTLYTGAI
-590 HLQKSAKIRAAAFR
+590 VLQKSAKIRAAAFR
-604 NGKSSSVTAQDV
+604 DGKRSSVTSQDIS
-616 TFNKATACPVKLL
+616 FNKATACPVELL

-634 SYTFNGGA
+634 NYTYKGGA
-642 ALTDGLVGDKG
+642 TLTDGLLGDKG

-673 KKPTEVSSV
+673 KQNTDVSSV

-699 IEVSLSTDG
+699 IEVSVSADG
-708 VNFTSVAKHSLP
+708 KSFTKVASKSLP
-720 AMEKNSADNINTY
+720 ALEEQTPDNIYTY
-733 ELKFSQTKARYI
+733 ELTFPQTTTRYV
-745 KVYATSEHNIPDWHS
+745 KVTATSEHNIPEWHG

-775 KYKSK
+775 K
-780 QHAPKGQK
+780 
-788 HIAQGNALR
+788 

>member
-1 MNQKL
+1 MNKKL
-6 LTGAVAAMAFLLPST
+6 LTGALAAMAFLLPST
-21 AMGQTADFNIIP
+21 AAGQTADFNIIP
-33 QPQQVVA
+33 RPQQVNVSN
-40 DASAPFTLNSNTVIY
+40 DAPFTLSTKTVISLG
-55 VQTNSQ
+55 TNSQ
-61 DMKRNATM
+61 DMKRNANM
-69 LASYIQEATG
+69 LASYIEQATG
-79 IRPTI
+79 IRP
-84 GKLVK
+84 
-89 GNPAII
+89 AISKSKNGTAI
-95 LSIDKTISNA
+95 VLTIDKTIANA
-105 EGYRL
+105 EGYKL
-110 NSDAKQIRI
+110 DTDAKQIRI

-138 PLCNGKATQVSIPAV
+138 PLVNGKASKVSIPAV

-174 VTADSIRQFID
+174 VTADSVRQFID

-198 LTDDQGWRSEIK
+198 LTDDQGWRIEIK
-210 KYPLLTRMGAKRE
+210 KYPLLTQIGSKRA
-223 QTVIGHDT
+223 QTVIGHNS
-231 GKYDGIRYDGFY
+231 GKYDGKPYSGFY
-243 TQQQIR
+243 TQKQIR

-277 AYPELGCT
+277 AYPDMGCT
-285 GGPYKVWQKWGIS
+285 GGPYEVWQKWGVS
-298 DDVLCAGNDKVLAFI
+298 DNVLCAGNDKTLTFI

-319 VTQLFPSKY
+319 ITQLFPSKY
-328 IHVGGDECPKVR
+328 IHVGGDECPKTQ
-340 WKDCPKCQARIKALH
+340 WQKCPKCQARIKALN

-362 SAEERLQSYVITH
+362 SAEERLQSYIITH

-401 ATVMSWRGEA
+401 ATVMSWRGES

-416 AKQNHDVV
+416 AKQHHDVV

-441 ANEPQAIGGY
+441 ANEPLAIGGY
-451 LPLQRVYSYEPMPE
+451 LPLETVYSYEPMPK
-465 ELTAEEARHIIGVQA
+465 ELTADEARHIIGVQA

-490 KHMQYMALPRVAA
+490 KQMQYMALPRLAA

-508 WTQPQLKDYTDFTN
+508 WSQPALKDYTSFTN
-522 RLIGLTHLY
+522 RLTEFTHMY

-540 HLYNVNI
+540 HLYNVAI
-547 HIDSDTKWQELVVH
+547 HVDSDNKWREILIH
-561 MTTAGDAEIRYTLD
+561 MTTAGKAEIRYTLD
-575 GSLPTASSTLYTGAI
+575 GTEPTVNSTLYTGAI
-590 HLQKSAKIRAAAFR
+590 VLQKSAKIRAAAFR
-604 NGKSSSVTAQDV
+604 DGKRSSVTSQDIS
-616 TFNKATACPVKLL
+616 FNKATACPVELL

-634 SYTFNGGA
+634 NYTYKGGA
-642 ALTDGLVGDKG
+642 TLTDGLLGDKG

-673 KKPTEVSSV
+673 KQNTDVSSV

-699 IEVSLSTDG
+699 IEVSVSADG
-708 VNFTSVAKHSLP
+708 KSFTKVASKSLP
-720 AMEKNSADNINTY
+720 ALEEQTPDNIYTY
-733 ELKFSQTKARYI
+733 ELTFPQTTTRYV
-745 KVYATSEHNIPDWHS
+745 KVTATSEHNIPEWHG

-775 KYKSK
+775 K
-780 QHAPKGQK
+780 
-788 HIAQGNALR
+788 

>member
-1 MNQKL
+1 MNKKL
-6 LTGAVAAMAFLLPST
+6 LTGALAAMAFLLPST
-21 AMGQTADFNIIP
+21 AAGQTADFNIIP
-33 QPQQVVA
+33 RPQQMNVSN
-40 DASAPFTLNSNTVIY
+40 DAPFTLNAKTVISLG
-55 VQTNSQ
+55 TNSQ
-61 DMKRNATM
+61 DMKRNANM
-69 LASYIQEATG
+69 LASYIEQATG
-79 IRPTI
+79 IRPAI
-84 GKLVK
+84 GKGK
-89 GNPAII
+89 NGAAIV
-95 LSIDKTISNA
+95 LTIDKTIANA
-105 EGYRL
+105 EGYKL
-110 NSDAKQIRI
+110 DADAKQIRI

-138 PLCNGKATQVSIPAV
+138 PLVNGKASKVSIPAV
-153 HITDAPRFAYRG
+153 HIADAPRFAYRG

-174 VTADSIRQFID
+174 VTADSVRQFID

-198 LTDDQGWRSEIK
+198 LTDDQGWRIEIK
-210 KYPLLTRMGAKRE
+210 KYPLLTQIGSKRA
-223 QTVIGHDT
+223 QTVIGHNS
-231 GKYDGIRYDGFY
+231 GKYDGKPYGGFY

-277 AYPELGCT
+277 AYPDMGCT
-285 GGPYKVWQKWGIS
+285 GGPYEVWQKWGVS
-298 DDVLCAGNDKVLAFI
+298 DNVLCAGNDKALTFI

-319 VTQLFPSKY
+319 ITQLFPSKY
-328 IHVGGDECPKVR
+328 IHVGGDECPKTQ
-340 WKDCPKCQARIKALH
+340 WQKCPKCQARIKALN

-362 SAEERLQSYVITH
+362 SAEERLQSYIITH

-401 ATVMSWRGEA
+401 ATVMSWRGES

-416 AKQNHDVV
+416 AKQHHDVV

-441 ANEPQAIGGY
+441 ANEPLAIGGY
-451 LPLQRVYSYEPMPE
+451 LPLETVYSYEPMPK
-465 ELTAEEARHIIGVQA
+465 ELTADEARHIIGVQA

-490 KHMQYMALPRVAA
+490 KQMQYMALPRLAA

-508 WTQPQLKDYTDFTN
+508 WSQPALKDYTNFTN
-522 RLIGLTHLY
+522 RLTKFTHLY

-540 HLYNVNI
+540 HLYNVAI
-547 HIDSDTKWQELVVH
+547 HVDSDNKWREILIH
-561 MTTAGDAEIRYTLD
+561 MTTAGNAEIRYTLD
-575 GSLPTASSTLYTGAI
+575 GTEPTVNSTLYTGAI
-590 HLQKSAKIRAAAFR
+590 VLQKSAKIRAAAFR
-604 NGKSSSVTAQDV
+604 DGKRSSVTSQDIS
-616 TFNKATACPVKLL
+616 FNKATACPVELL

-634 SYTFNGGA
+634 NYTYKGGA
-642 ALTDGLVGDKG
+642 TLTDGLLGDKG

-673 KKPTEVSSV
+673 KQNTDVSSV

-699 IEVSLSTDG
+699 IEVSVSADG
-708 VNFTSVAKHSLP
+708 KSFTKVASKSLP
-720 AMEKNSADNINTY
+720 ALEEQTPDNIYTY
-733 ELKFSQTKARYI
+733 ELTFPQTTTRYV
-745 KVYATSEHNIPDWHS
+745 KVTATSEHNIPEWHG

-775 KYKSK
+775 K
-780 QHAPKGQK
+780 
-788 HIAQGNALR
+788 

>member
-1 MNQKL
+1 MNKKL
-6 LTGAVAAMAFLLPST
+6 LTGALAAMAFLLPST
-21 AMGQTADFNIIP
+21 AAGQTADFNIIP
-33 QPQQVVA
+33 RPQQVNVSN
-40 DASAPFTLNSNTVIY
+40 DAPFTLSAKTVISLG
-55 VQTNSQ
+55 TNSQ
-61 DMKRNATM
+61 DMKRNANM
-69 LASYIQEATG
+69 LASYIEQATG
-79 IRPTI
+79 IRPTV
-84 GKLVK
+84 GKGK
-89 GNPAII
+89 SGAAII
-95 LSIDKTISNA
+95 LTIDKTIANA
-105 EGYRL
+105 EGYKL
-110 NSDAKQIRI
+110 DADAKQIRI

-138 PLCNGKATQVSIPAV
+138 PLVNGKASKVSIPAV

-174 VTADSIRQFID
+174 VTADSVRQFID

-198 LTDDQGWRSEIK
+198 LTDDQGWRIEIK
-210 KYPLLTRMGAKRE
+210 KYPLLTQIGSKRA
-223 QTVIGHDT
+223 QTVIGHNS
-231 GKYDGIRYDGFY
+231 GKYDGKPYSGFY
-243 TQQQIR
+243 TQKQIR

-277 AYPELGCT
+277 AYPDMGCT
-285 GGPYKVWQKWGIS
+285 GGPYEVWQKWGVS
-298 DDVLCAGNDKVLAFI
+298 DNVLCAGNDKTLTFI

-319 VTQLFPSKY
+319 ITQLFPSKY
-328 IHVGGDECPKVR
+328 IHVGGDECPKTQ
-340 WKDCPKCQARIKALH
+340 WQKCPKCQARIKALN

-362 SAEERLQSYVITH
+362 SAEERLQSYIITH

-401 ATVMSWRGEA
+401 ATVMSWRGES

-416 AKQNHDVV
+416 AKQHHDVV

-441 ANEPQAIGGY
+441 ANEPLAIGGY
-451 LPLQRVYSYEPMPE
+451 LPLETVYSYEPMPK
-465 ELTAEEARHIIGVQA
+465 ELTADEARHIIGVQA

-490 KHMQYMALPRVAA
+490 KQMQYMALPRLAA

-508 WTQPQLKDYTDFTN
+508 WSQPALKDYTSFTN
-522 RLIGLTHLY
+522 RLTEFTHLY

-540 HLYNVNI
+540 HLYNVAI
-547 HIDSDTKWQELVVH
+547 HVDSDNKWREILIH
-561 MTTAGDAEIRYTLD
+561 MTTAGNAEIRYTLD
-575 GSLPTASSTLYTGAI
+575 GTEPTANSTLYTGAI
-590 HLQKSAKIRAAAFR
+590 VLQKSAKIRAAAFR
-604 NGKSSSVTAQDV
+604 DGKRSSVTSQDIS
-616 TFNKATACPVKLL
+616 FNKATACPVELL

-634 SYTFNGGA
+634 NYTYNGGA
-642 ALTDGLVGDKG
+642 TLTDGLLGDKG

-673 KKPTEVSSV
+673 KQNTDVSSV

-688 DKGSWIFDARN
+688 DKGSWIFDARY
-699 IEVSLSTDG
+699 IEVSVSADG
-708 VNFTSVAKHSLP
+708 KSFTKVASKSLP
-720 AMEKNSADNINTY
+720 ALEEQTPDNIYTY
-733 ELKFSQTKARYI
+733 ELTFPQTTTRYV
-745 KVYATSEHNIPDWHS
+745 KVTATSEHNIPEWHG

-775 KYKSK
+775 K
-780 QHAPKGQK
+780 
-788 HIAQGNALR
+788 

>member
-1 MNQKL
+1 MNKKL
-6 LTGAVAAMAFLLPST
+6 LTGALAAMAFLLPST
-21 AMGQTADFNIIP
+21 AAGQTADFNIIP
-33 QPQQVVA
+33 RPQQVNVSN
-40 DASAPFTLNSNTVIY
+40 DAPFTLSAKTVISLG
-55 VQTNSQ
+55 TNSQ
-61 DMKRNATM
+61 NMKRNANM
-69 LASYIQEATG
+69 LASYIEQATG
-79 IRPTI
+79 IRPAV
-84 GKLVK
+84 GKSK
-89 GNPAII
+89 NGTAIV
-95 LSIDKTISNA
+95 LTIDKTIANA
-105 EGYRL
+105 EGYKL
-110 NSDAKQIRI
+110 DADAKQIRI

-138 PLCNGKATQVSIPAV
+138 PLVNGKASKVSIPAV
-153 HITDAPRFAYRG
+153 HIADAPRFAYRG

-174 VTADSIRQFID
+174 VTADSVRQFID

-198 LTDDQGWRSEIK
+198 LTDDQGWRIEIK
-210 KYPLLTRMGAKRE
+210 KYPLLTQIGSKRA
-223 QTVIGHDT
+223 QTVIGHNS
-231 GKYDGIRYDGFY
+231 GKYDGKPYSGFY
-243 TQQQIR
+243 TQKQIR

-277 AYPELGCT
+277 AYPDMGCT
-285 GGPYKVWQKWGIS
+285 GGPYEVWQKWGVS
-298 DDVLCAGNDKVLAFI
+298 DNVLCAGNDKTLTFI

-319 VTQLFPSKY
+319 ITQLFPSKY
-328 IHVGGDECPKVR
+328 IHVGGDECPKTQ
-340 WKDCPKCQARIKALH
+340 WQKCPKCQARIKALN

-362 SAEERLQSYVITH
+362 SAEERLQSYIITH

-401 ATVMSWRGEA
+401 ATVMSWRGES

-416 AKQNHDVV
+416 AKQHHDVV

-441 ANEPQAIGGY
+441 ANEPLAIGGY
-451 LPLQRVYSYEPMPE
+451 LPLETVYSYEPMPK
-465 ELTAEEARHIIGVQA
+465 ELTADEARHIIGVQA

-490 KHMQYMALPRVAA
+490 KQMQYMALPRLAA

-508 WTQPQLKDYTDFTN
+508 WSQPALKDYTSFTN
-522 RLIGLTHLY
+522 RLTEFTHLY

-540 HLYNVNI
+540 HLYNVAI
-547 HIDSDTKWQELVVH
+547 HVDSDNKWREILIH
-561 MTTAGDAEIRYTLD
+561 MTTAGNAEIRYTLD
-575 GSLPTASSTLYTGAI
+575 GTEPTANSTLYTGAI
-590 HLQKSAKIRAAAFR
+590 VLQKSAKIRAAAFR
-604 NGKSSSVTAQDV
+604 NGKRSSVTSQDIR
-616 TFNKATACPVKLL
+616 FNKATACPVELL

-634 SYTFNGGA
+634 NYTYKGGA
-642 ALTDGLVGDKG
+642 TLTDGLLGDKG

-673 KKPTEVSSV
+673 KQNTDVSSV

-699 IEVSLSTDG
+699 IEVSVSADG
-708 VNFTSVAKHSLP
+708 KSFTKVASKSLP
-720 AMEKNSADNINTY
+720 ALEEQTPDNIYTY
-733 ELKFSQTKARYI
+733 ELTFPQTTTRYV
-745 KVYATSEHNIPDWHS
+745 KVTATSEHNIPEWHG

-775 KYKSK
+775 K
-780 QHAPKGQK
+780 
-788 HIAQGNALR
+788 

>member
-1 MNQKL
+1 
-6 LTGAVAAMAFLLPST
+6 MAFLLPST

-40 DASAPFTLNSNTVIY
+40 DASAPFVLNANTVICL
-55 VQTNSQ
+55 QANSQ
-61 DMKRNATM
+61 DMKRNANM
-69 LASYIQEATG
+69 LASYIQQATG

-84 GKLVK
+84 GKLTK
-89 GNPAII
+89 GCTAIV
-95 LSIDKTISNA
+95 LSINKNISNA
-105 EGYRL
+105 EGYTL
-110 NSDAKQIRI
+110 DTNAKQIRI
-119 AGASAAGVF
+119 DGASAAGVF

-138 PLCNGKATQVSIPAV
+138 PLCNGKAAQVSIPAV
-153 HITDAPRFAYRG
+153 HIADAPRFAYRG

-198 LTDDQGWRSEIK
+198 LTDDQGWRIEIK
-210 KYPLLTRMGAKRE
+210 KYPLLTAIGSKRA
-223 QTVIGHDT
+223 QTVIGHNS
-231 GKYDGIRYDGFY
+231 GKYDGKPYSGYY
-243 TQQQIR
+243 TQKEIR
-249 DIVKYAAD
+249 EIVKYAAD

-285 GGPYKVWQKWGIS
+285 GGPYKVWEIWGIS
-298 DDVLCAGNDKVLAFI
+298 DDVLCAGNDKTMKFI
-313 DNVLKE
+313 DDVLKE
-319 VTQLFPSKY
+319 VVGLFPSKY

-375 ASNYLKSLGRN
+375 ATKFLKSLGRN
-386 TIGWDEILEG
+386 IIGWDEILEG

-401 ATVMSWRGEA
+401 ATVMSWRGES

-416 AKQNHDVV
+416 AKQNHDVI
-424 MTPNS
+424 MTPNT

-441 ANEPQAIGGY
+441 ANEPDAIGGY
-451 LPLQRVYSYEPMPE
+451 LPLERVYSYEPMPK
-465 ELTAEEARHIIGVQA
+465 ELTADEARHIIGVQA

-490 KHMQYMALPRVAA
+490 KQMQYMGLPRIAA

-508 WTQPQLKDYTDFTN
+508 WSQPQLKNYTDFSN
-522 RLIGLTHLY
+522 RLVGLTNIY

-547 HIDSDTKWQELVVH
+547 HIDTDTKWREIVVH
-561 MTTAGDAEIRYTLD
+561 MTTVGDAEIRYTLD
-575 GSLPTASSTLYTGAI
+575 GSQPTASSTLYTGAI

-604 NGKSSSVTAQDV
+604 NGKRSNVSSQDV
-616 TFNKATACPVKLL
+616 VFNKATACPVKLL

-634 SYTFNGGA
+634 NYTYNGGA
-642 ALTDGLVGDKG
+642 TLTDGLVGDKG

-673 KKPTEVSSV
+673 KKPTNVSSV

-699 IEVSLSTDG
+699 IEVSVSNDG
-708 VNFTSVAKHSLP
+708 INFTTVASHSLP
-720 AMEKNSADNINTY
+720 ALEKNSADGINTY
-733 ELKFSQTKARYI
+733 NLEFSQTSARYI
-745 KVYATSEHNIPDWHS
+745 KVHATSEHNIPDWHS

-775 KYKSK
+775 K
-780 QHAPKGQK
+780 
-788 HIAQGNALR
+788 

>member
-1 MNQKL
+1 MNKKL
-6 LTGAVAAMAFLLPST
+6 LTGALAAMAFLLPST
-21 AMGQTADFNIIP
+21 AAGQTADFNIIP
-33 QPQQVVA
+33 RPQQVNVSN
-40 DASAPFTLNSNTVIY
+40 DAPFTLSAKTVISLG
-55 VQTNSQ
+55 TNSQ
-61 DMKRNATM
+61 DMKRNANM
-69 LASYIQEATG
+69 LASYIEQATG
-79 IRPTI
+79 IRPAVGKSKNGATI
-84 GKLVK
+84 VLT
-89 GNPAII
+89 
-95 LSIDKTISNA
+95 IDKTIANA
-105 EGYRL
+105 EGYKL
-110 NSDAKQIRI
+110 DADAKQIRI

-138 PLCNGKATQVSIPAV
+138 PLVNGKASKVSIPAV
-153 HITDAPRFAYRG
+153 HIADAPRFAYRG

-174 VTADSIRQFID
+174 VTADSVRQFID

-198 LTDDQGWRSEIK
+198 LTDDQGWRIEIK
-210 KYPLLTRMGAKRE
+210 KYPLLTQIGSKRA
-223 QTVIGHDT
+223 QTVIGHNS
-231 GKYDGIRYDGFY
+231 GKYDGKPYSGFY

-277 AYPELGCT
+277 AYPDMGCT
-285 GGPYKVWQKWGIS
+285 GGPYEVWQKWGVS
-298 DDVLCAGNDKVLAFI
+298 DNVLCAGNDKTLTFI

-319 VTQLFPSKY
+319 ITQLFPSKY
-328 IHVGGDECPKVR
+328 IHVGGDECPKTQ
-340 WKDCPKCQARIKALH
+340 WQKCPKCQARIKALN

-362 SAEERLQSYVITH
+362 SAEERLQSYIITH

-401 ATVMSWRGEA
+401 ATVMSWRGES

-416 AKQNHDVV
+416 AKQHHDVV

-441 ANEPQAIGGY
+441 ANEPLAIGGY
-451 LPLQRVYSYEPMPE
+451 LPLETVYSYEPMPK
-465 ELTAEEARHIIGVQA
+465 ELTADEARHIIGVQA

-490 KHMQYMALPRVAA
+490 KQMQYMALPRMAA

-508 WTQPQLKDYTDFTN
+508 WSQPALKDYTSFTN
-522 RLIGLTHLY
+522 RLTEFTHLY

-540 HLYNVNI
+540 HLYNVAI
-547 HIDSDTKWQELVVH
+547 HVDSDNKWREILIH
-561 MTTAGDAEIRYTLD
+561 MTTAGNAEIRYTLD
-575 GSLPTASSTLYTGAI
+575 GTEPTANSALYTGAI
-590 HLQKSAKIRAAAFR
+590 VLQKSAKIRAAAFR
-604 NGKSSSVTAQDV
+604 DGKRSSVTSQDIS
-616 TFNKATACPVKLL
+616 FNKATACPVELL

-634 SYTFNGGA
+634 NYTYKGGA
-642 ALTDGLVGDKG
+642 TLTDGLLGDKG

-673 KKPTEVSSV
+673 KQNTDVLSV

-699 IEVSLSTDG
+699 IEVSVSADG
-708 VNFTSVAKHSLP
+708 KSFTKVASKSLP
-720 AMEKNSADNINTY
+720 ALEEQTPDNIYTY
-733 ELKFSQTKARYI
+733 ELTFPQTTTRYV
-745 KVYATSEHNIPDWHS
+745 KVTATSEHNIPEWHG

-775 KYKSK
+775 K
-780 QHAPKGQK
+780 
-788 HIAQGNALR
+788 

>member
-1 MNQKL
+1 MNKKL
-6 LTGAVAAMAFLLPST
+6 LTGALAAMAFLLPST
-21 AMGQTADFNIIP
+21 AAGQTADFNIIP
-33 QPQQVVA
+33 RPQQVNVSN
-40 DASAPFTLNSNTVIY
+40 DAPFTLSAKTVISLG
-55 VQTNSQ
+55 TNSQ
-61 DMKRNATM
+61 NMKRNANM
-69 LASYIQEATG
+69 LASYIEQATG
-79 IRPTI
+79 IRPAV
-84 GKLVK
+84 GKSK
-89 GNPAII
+89 NGTAIV
-95 LSIDKTISNA
+95 LTIDKTIANA
-105 EGYRL
+105 EGYKL
-110 NSDAKQIRI
+110 DADAKQIRI

-138 PLCNGKATQVSIPAV
+138 PLVNGKASKVSIPAV
-153 HITDAPRFAYRG
+153 HIADAPRFAYRG

-174 VTADSIRQFID
+174 VTADSVRQFID

-198 LTDDQGWRSEIK
+198 LTDDQGWRIEIK
-210 KYPLLTRMGAKRE
+210 KYPLLTQIGSKRA
-223 QTVIGHDT
+223 QTVIGHNS
-231 GKYDGIRYDGFY
+231 GKYDGKPYSGFY
-243 TQQQIR
+243 TQKQIR

-277 AYPELGCT
+277 AYPDMGCT
-285 GGPYKVWQKWGIS
+285 GGPYEVWQKWGVS
-298 DDVLCAGNDKVLAFI
+298 DNVLCAGNDKTLTFI

-319 VTQLFPSKY
+319 ITQLFPSKY
-328 IHVGGDECPKVR
+328 IHVGGDECPKTQ
-340 WKDCPKCQARIKALH
+340 WQKCPKCQARIKALN

-362 SAEERLQSYVITH
+362 SAEERLQSYIITH

-401 ATVMSWRGEA
+401 ATVMSWRGES

-416 AKQNHDVV
+416 AKQHHDVV

-441 ANEPQAIGGY
+441 ANEPLAIGGY
-451 LPLQRVYSYEPMPE
+451 LPLETVYSYEPMPK
-465 ELTAEEARHIIGVQA
+465 ELTADEARHIIGVQA

-490 KHMQYMALPRVAA
+490 KQMQYMALPRLAA

-508 WTQPQLKDYTDFTN
+508 WSQPALKDYTSFTN
-522 RLIGLTHLY
+522 RLTEFTHMY

-540 HLYNVNI
+540 HLYNVAI
-547 HIDSDTKWQELVVH
+547 HVDSDNKWREILIH
-561 MTTAGDAEIRYTLD
+561 MTTAGKAEIRYTLD
-575 GSLPTASSTLYTGAI
+575 GTEPTVNSTLYTGAI
-590 HLQKSAKIRAAAFR
+590 VLQKSAKIRAAAFR
-604 NGKSSSVTAQDV
+604 DGKRSSVTSQDIS
-616 TFNKATACPVKLL
+616 FNKATACPVELL

-634 SYTFNGGA
+634 NYTYKGGA
-642 ALTDGLVGDKG
+642 TLTDGLLGDKG

-673 KKPTEVSSV
+673 KQNTDVSSV

-699 IEVSLSTDG
+699 IEVSVSADG
-708 VNFTSVAKHSLP
+708 KSFTKVASKSLP
-720 AMEKNSADNINTY
+720 ALEEQTPDNIYTY
-733 ELKFSQTKARYI
+733 ELTFPQTTTRYV
-745 KVYATSEHNIPDWHS
+745 KVTATSEHNIPEWH
-760 GKGKPAFLFVDEISV
+760 GGRGKPAFLFVDEISV
-775 KYKSK
+775 K
-780 QHAPKGQK
+780 
-788 HIAQGNALR
+788 

>member
-1 MNQKL
+1 MNKKL
-6 LTGAVAAMAFLLPST
+6 LTGALAAMAFLLPST
-21 AMGQTADFNIIP
+21 AAGQTADFNIIP
-33 QPQQVVA
+33 RPQQVNVSN
-40 DASAPFTLNSNTVIY
+40 DAPFTLSTKTVISLG
-55 VQTNSQ
+55 TNSQ
-61 DMKRNATM
+61 DMKRNANM
-69 LASYIQEATG
+69 LASYIEQATG
-79 IRPTI
+79 IRPTV
-84 GKLVK
+84 GKSK
-89 GNPAII
+89 NGTAIV
-95 LSIDKTISNA
+95 LTIDKTIANA
-105 EGYRL
+105 EGYKL
-110 NSDAKQIRI
+110 DADAKQIRI

-138 PLCNGKATQVSIPAV
+138 PLVNGKASKVSIPAV

-174 VTADSIRQFID
+174 VTADSVRQFID

-198 LTDDQGWRSEIK
+198 LTDDQGWRIEIK
-210 KYPLLTRMGAKRE
+210 KYPLLTQIGSKRA
-223 QTVIGHDT
+223 QTVIGHNS
-231 GKYDGIRYDGFY
+231 GKYDGKPYSGFY
-243 TQQQIR
+243 TQKQIR

-277 AYPELGCT
+277 AYPDMGCT
-285 GGPYKVWQKWGIS
+285 GGPYEVWQKWGVS
-298 DDVLCAGNDKVLAFI
+298 DNVLCAGNDKTLTFI

-319 VTQLFPSKY
+319 ITQLFPSKY
-328 IHVGGDECPKVR
+328 IHVGGDECPKTQ
-340 WKDCPKCQARIKALH
+340 WQKCPKCQARIKALN

-362 SAEERLQSYVITH
+362 SAEERLQSYIITH

-401 ATVMSWRGEA
+401 ATVMSWRGKS

-416 AKQNHDVV
+416 AKQHHDVV

-441 ANEPQAIGGY
+441 ANEPLAIGGY
-451 LPLQRVYSYEPMPE
+451 LPLETVYSYEPMPK
-465 ELTAEEARHIIGVQA
+465 ELTADEARHIIGVQA

-490 KHMQYMALPRVAA
+490 KQMQYMALPRLAA

-508 WTQPQLKDYTDFTN
+508 WSQPALKDYNSFTN
-522 RLIGLTHLY
+522 RLTEFTHLY

-540 HLYNVNI
+540 HLYNVAI
-547 HIDSDTKWQELVVH
+547 HVDSDNKWREILIH
-561 MTTAGDAEIRYTLD
+561 MTTAGNAEIRYTLD
-575 GSLPTASSTLYTGAI
+575 GTEPTANSTLYTGAI
-590 HLQKSAKIRAAAFR
+590 VLQKSAKIRAAAFR
-604 NGKSSSVTAQDV
+604 NGKRSSVTSQDIS
-616 TFNKATACPVKLL
+616 FNKTTACPVELL

-634 SYTFNGGA
+634 NYTYKGGA
-642 ALTDGLVGDKG
+642 TLTDGLLGDKG

-673 KKPTEVSSV
+673 KQNTDVSSV

-699 IEVSLSTDG
+699 IEVSVSADG
-708 VNFTSVAKHSLP
+708 KSFTKVASKPLP
-720 AMEKNSADNINTY
+720 ALEEQTPDNIYTY
-733 ELKFSQTKARYI
+733 ELTFPQTTTRYV
-745 KVYATSEHNIPDWHS
+745 KVTATSEHNIPEWHG

-775 KYKSK
+775 K
-780 QHAPKGQK
+780 
-788 HIAQGNALR
+788 

>member
-1 MNQKL
+1 MNKKL
-6 LTGAVAAMAFLLPST
+6 LTGALAAMAFLLPST
-21 AMGQTADFNIIP
+21 AAGQTADFNIIP
-33 QPQQVVA
+33 RPQQVNVSN
-40 DASAPFTLNSNTVIY
+40 DAPFTLSAKTVISLG
-55 VQTNSQ
+55 TNSQ
-61 DMKRNATM
+61 NMKRNANM
-69 LASYIQEATG
+69 LASYIEQATG
-79 IRPTI
+79 IRPAV
-84 GKLVK
+84 GKSK
-89 GNPAII
+89 NGTAIV
-95 LSIDKTISNA
+95 LTIDKTIANA
-105 EGYRL
+105 EGYKL
-110 NSDAKQIRI
+110 DADAKQIRI

-138 PLCNGKATQVSIPAV
+138 PLVNGKASKVSIPAV
-153 HITDAPRFAYRG
+153 HIADAPRFAYRG

-174 VTADSIRQFID
+174 VTADSVRQFID

-198 LTDDQGWRSEIK
+198 LTDDQGWRIEIK
-210 KYPLLTRMGAKRE
+210 KYPLLTQIGSKRA
-223 QTVIGHDT
+223 QTVIGHNS
-231 GKYDGIRYDGFY
+231 GKYDGKPYSGFY
-243 TQQQIR
+243 TQKQIR

-277 AYPELGCT
+277 AYPDMGCT
-285 GGPYKVWQKWGIS
+285 GGPYEVWQKWGVS
-298 DDVLCAGNDKVLAFI
+298 DNVLCAGNDKTLTFI

-319 VTQLFPSKY
+319 ITKLFPSKY
-328 IHVGGDECPKVR
+328 IHVGGDECPKTQ
-340 WKDCPKCQARIKALH
+340 WQKCPKCQARIKALN

-362 SAEERLQSYVITH
+362 SAEERLQSYIITH

-401 ATVMSWRGEA
+401 ATVMSWRGES

-416 AKQNHDVV
+416 AKQHHDVV

-441 ANEPQAIGGY
+441 ANEPLAIGGY
-451 LPLQRVYSYEPMPE
+451 LPLETVYSYEPMPK
-465 ELTAEEARHIIGVQA
+465 ELTADEARHIIGVQA

-490 KHMQYMALPRVAA
+490 KQMQYMALPRLAA

-508 WTQPQLKDYTDFTN
+508 WSQPALKDYTSFTN
-522 RLIGLTHLY
+522 RLTEFTHLY

-540 HLYNVNI
+540 HLYNVAI
-547 HIDSDTKWQELVVH
+547 HVDSDNKWREILIH
-561 MTTAGDAEIRYTLD
+561 MTTAGNAEIRYTLD
-575 GSLPTASSTLYTGAI
+575 GTEPTANSALYTGAI
-590 HLQKSAKIRAAAFR
+590 VLQKSAKIRAAAFR
-604 NGKSSSVTAQDV
+604 DGKRSSVTSQDIS
-616 TFNKATACPVKLL
+616 FNKATACPVELL

-634 SYTFNGGA
+634 NYTYKGGA
-642 ALTDGLVGDKG
+642 TLTDGLLGDKG

-673 KKPTEVSSV
+673 KQNTDVSSV

-699 IEVSLSTDG
+699 IEVSVSADG
-708 VNFTSVAKHSLP
+708 KSFTKVASKSLP
-720 AMEKNSADNINTY
+720 ALEEQTPDNIYTY
-733 ELKFSQTKARYI
+733 ELTFPQTTTRYV
-745 KVYATSEHNIPDWHS
+745 KVTATSEHNIPEWHG

-775 KYKSK
+775 K
-780 QHAPKGQK
+780 
-788 HIAQGNALR
+788 

>member
-1 MNQKL
+1 MNKKL
-6 LTGAVAAMAFLLPST
+6 LTGALAAMAFLLPST
-21 AMGQTADFNIIP
+21 AAGQTADFNIIP
-33 QPQQVVA
+33 RPQQVNVSN
-40 DASAPFTLNSNTVIY
+40 DAPFTLSAKTVISLG
-55 VQTNSQ
+55 TNSQ
-61 DMKRNATM
+61 NMKRNANM
-69 LASYIQEATG
+69 LASYIEQATG
-79 IRPTI
+79 IRPAV
-84 GKLVK
+84 GKSK
-89 GNPAII
+89 NGTAIV
-95 LSIDKTISNA
+95 LTIDKTIANA
-105 EGYRL
+105 EGYKL
-110 NSDAKQIRI
+110 DADAKQIRI

-138 PLCNGKATQVSIPAV
+138 PLVNGKASKVSIPAV
-153 HITDAPRFAYRG
+153 HIADAPRFAYRG

-174 VTADSIRQFID
+174 VTADSVRQFID

-198 LTDDQGWRSEIK
+198 LTDDQGWRIEIK
-210 KYPLLTRMGAKRE
+210 KYPLLTQIGSKRA
-223 QTVIGHDT
+223 QTVIGHNS
-231 GKYDGIRYDGFY
+231 GKYDGKPYSGFY
-243 TQQQIR
+243 TQKQIR

-277 AYPELGCT
+277 AYPDMGCT
-285 GGPYKVWQKWGIS
+285 GGPYEVWQKWGVS
-298 DDVLCAGNDKVLAFI
+298 DNVLCAGNDKTLTFI

-319 VTQLFPSKY
+319 ITQLFPSKY
-328 IHVGGDECPKVR
+328 IHVGGDECPKTQ
-340 WKDCPKCQARIKALH
+340 WQKCPKCQARIKALN

-362 SAEERLQSYVITH
+362 SAEERLQSYIITH

-401 ATVMSWRGEA
+401 ATVMSWRGES

-416 AKQNHDVV
+416 AKQHHDVV
-424 MTPNS
+424 MTPNN

-441 ANEPQAIGGY
+441 ANEPLAIGGY
-451 LPLQRVYSYEPMPE
+451 LPLETVYSYEPMPK
-465 ELTAEEARHIIGVQA
+465 ELTADEARHIIGVQA

-490 KHMQYMALPRVAA
+490 KQMQYMALPRLAA

-508 WTQPQLKDYTDFTN
+508 WSQPALKDYNSFTN
-522 RLIGLTHLY
+522 RLTEFTHMY

-540 HLYNVNI
+540 HLYNVAI
-547 HIDSDTKWQELVVH
+547 HVDSDNKWREILIH
-561 MTTAGDAEIRYTLD
+561 MTTAGNAEIRYTLD
-575 GSLPTASSTLYTGAI
+575 GTEPTVNSTLYTGAI
-590 HLQKSAKIRAAAFR
+590 VLQKSAKIRAAAFR
-604 NGKSSSVTAQDV
+604 DGKRSSVTSQNIS
-616 TFNKATACPVKLL
+616 FNKATACPVELL

-634 SYTFNGGA
+634 NYTYKGGA
-642 ALTDGLVGDKG
+642 TLTDGLLGDKG

-673 KKPTEVSSV
+673 KQNTDVSSV

-699 IEVSLSTDG
+699 IEVSVSADG
-708 VNFTSVAKHSLP
+708 KSFTKVASKSLP
-720 AMEKNSADNINTY
+720 ALEEQTPDNIYTY
-733 ELKFSQTKARYI
+733 ELTFPQTTTRYV
-745 KVYATSEHNIPDWHS
+745 KVTATSEHNIPEWHG

-775 KYKSK
+775 K
-780 QHAPKGQK
+780 
-788 HIAQGNALR
+788 

>member
-1 MNQKL
+1 MNKKL
-6 LTGAVAAMAFLLPST
+6 LTGALAAMAFLLPST
-21 AMGQTADFNIIP
+21 AAGQTADFNIIP
-33 QPQQVVA
+33 RPQQVNVSN
-40 DASAPFTLNSNTVIY
+40 DAPFTLSTKTVISLG
-55 VQTNSQ
+55 TNNQ
-61 DMKRNATM
+61 DMKRNANM
-69 LASYIQEATG
+69 LASYIEQATG
-79 IRPTI
+79 IRPAV
-84 GKLVK
+84 GKGK
-89 GNPAII
+89 NGATII
-95 LSIDKTISNA
+95 LTIDKTIANA
-105 EGYRL
+105 EGYKL
-110 NSDAKQIRI
+110 DADAKQIRI

-138 PLCNGKATQVSIPAV
+138 PLVNGKASKVSIPAV
-153 HITDAPRFAYRG
+153 HIADAPRFAYRG

-174 VTADSIRQFID
+174 VTADSVRQFID

-198 LTDDQGWRSEIK
+198 LTDDQGWRIEIK
-210 KYPLLTRMGAKRE
+210 KYPLLTQIGSKRA
-223 QTVIGHDT
+223 QTVIGHNS
-231 GKYDGIRYDGFY
+231 GKYDGKPYSGFY
-243 TQQQIR
+243 TQKQIR

-277 AYPELGCT
+277 AYPDMGCT
-285 GGPYKVWQKWGIS
+285 GGPYEVWQKWGVS
-298 DDVLCAGNDKVLAFI
+298 DNVLCAGNDKTLTFI

-319 VTQLFPSKY
+319 ITQLFPSKY
-328 IHVGGDECPKVR
+328 IHVGGDECPKTQ
-340 WKDCPKCQARIKALH
+340 WQKCPKCQARIKALN

-362 SAEERLQSYVITH
+362 SAEERLQSYIITH

-401 ATVMSWRGEA
+401 ATVMSWRGES

-416 AKQNHDVV
+416 AKQHHDVV

-441 ANEPQAIGGY
+441 ANEPLAIGGY
-451 LPLQRVYSYEPMPE
+451 LPLETVYSYEPMPK
-465 ELTAEEARHIIGVQA
+465 ELTADEARHIIGVQA

-490 KHMQYMALPRVAA
+490 KQMQYMALPRLAA

-508 WTQPQLKDYTDFTN
+508 WSQPALKDYTNFTN
-522 RLIGLTHLY
+522 RLTKFTHLY

-540 HLYNVNI
+540 HLYNVAI
-547 HIDSDTKWQELVVH
+547 HVDSDNKWREILIH
-561 MTTAGDAEIRYTLD
+561 MTTAGNAEIRYTLD
-575 GSLPTASSTLYTGAI
+575 GTEPTANSTLYTGAI
-590 HLQKSAKIRAAAFR
+590 VLQKSAKIRAAAFR
-604 NGKSSSVTAQDV
+604 DGKRSSVTSQDIS
-616 TFNKATACPVKLL
+616 FNKATACPVELL

-634 SYTFNGGA
+634 NYTYKGGA
-642 ALTDGLVGDKG
+642 TLTDGLLGDKG

-673 KKPTEVSSV
+673 KQNTDVSSV

-688 DKGSWIFDARN
+688 DKGSWIFDAHN
-699 IEVSLSTDG
+699 IEVSVSADG
-708 VNFTSVAKHSLP
+708 KSFTKVASKSLP
-720 AMEKNSADNINTY
+720 ALEEQTPDNIYTY
-733 ELKFSQTKARYI
+733 ELTFPQTTTRYV
-745 KVYATSEHNIPDWHS
+745 KVTATSEHNIPEWHG

-775 KYKSK
+775 K
-780 QHAPKGQK
+780 
-788 HIAQGNALR
+788 